1 MSHAAN
7 VVPFLSRPLAEGLIH
22 RLGRED
28 RFVLEPDCIAKM
40 RVRRFDAREVMTT
53 LTQGSINQGPR
64 RDECGD
70 YRCRI
75 RKRVAGRLVRVIVDI
90 HAMNFLYIISVY

>member
-1 MSHAAN
+1 MNRAAN
-7 VVPFLSRPLAEGLIH
+7 VVPFLSSPAAEELIH
-22 RLGRED
+22 QLARED
-28 RFVLEPDCIAKM
+28 RFVIEPDCIPKM

-75 RKRVAGRLVRVIVDI
+75 RKRVAGRLVRVIVSI
-90 HAMNFLYIISVY
+90 HAMNFLYVISVY